1 MTEISDTWETE
12 AERQDQGLPGQLS
25 KILFQKLK
33 IKKAGDIVQGSL
45 DSISSTPKI
54 NQLINQKT
62 TQRLGESISK

>member
-45 DSISSTPKI
+45 DSISNTPK
-54 NQLINQKT
+54 INQKT